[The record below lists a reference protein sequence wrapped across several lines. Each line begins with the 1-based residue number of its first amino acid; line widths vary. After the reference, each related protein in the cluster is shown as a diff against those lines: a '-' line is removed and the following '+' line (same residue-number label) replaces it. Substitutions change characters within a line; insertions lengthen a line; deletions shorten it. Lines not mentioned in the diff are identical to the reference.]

1 MTSTEQL
8 APRRAT
14 VTVSAPARAG
24 GKPFTVE
31 PRRAGLRSF
40 AIESWRFRYLAP
52 YFGMRFIQ
60 KRMGRTWLGMIWLPL
75 KPGANLALKI
85 LVFGGLVGISTG
97 ETPYPIFFIVATA
110 AWQLFSETA
119 SWSMRSVEINRR
131 VLARVYVPRFVVLSS
146 ALIPAAVD
154 FLVNIS
160 FAALAVVYYLVR
172 AHTLYIEISIRTL
185 LVPAGL
191 LLMIMLGLGV
201 GMLLSGPGARAR
213 DIRFAIHYFFQFAYY
228 LTPILYPLTQIPE
241 KARPFAELNPMTGAT
256 EMVKDGLFRAH
267 ELSPDAVAV
276 TLFWVFLIWG
286 PGLWLFDRR
295 QVGVLHGRGLL
306 RRRRSAAPQPGVS
319 SGS

>member
-1 MTSTEQL
+1 MTSTKEL
-8 APRRAT
+8 ISRPSAAPRRAVPRQPT
-14 VTVSAPARAG
+14 R
-24 GKPFTVE
+24 PFVIE
-31 PRRAGLRSF
+31 PRRHGLRSF
-40 AIESWRFRYLAP
+40 AAESWRFRYLAP
-52 YFGMRFIQ
+52 YFGTRFVQ

-75 KPGANLALKI
+75 KPGANLALRI

-97 ETPYPIFFIVATA
+97 KTPYPIFFIVSTA
-110 AWQLFSETA
+110 AWQLFQEMA
-119 SWSMRSVEINRR
+119 FWSMRSVEINRR
-131 VLARVYVPRFVVLSS
+131 VLSRVYVPRFVVLSS
-146 ALIPAAVD
+146 ALVPAAVD
-154 FLVNIS
+154 FLINIS
-160 FAALAVVYYLVR
+160 FAVLAVLYYLIR
-172 AHTLYIEISIRTL
+172 AHILYVELSIRTL

-213 DIRFAIHYFFQFAYY
+213 DIRFTIHYIFQFAYY
-228 LTPILYPLTQIPE
+228 LTPILYPLTLMPE
-241 KARPFAELNPMTGAT
+241 KARPFAELNPMTGAV
-256 EMVKDGLFRAH
+256 EMVKDGLFKAH

-306 RRRRSAAPQPGVS
+306 RRRRTQAQPVSS